1 MRMRFWLVLT
11 AVTLLVIA
19 AAAWS
24 QWERQSAT
32 TAAIEQTLMF
42 PGLAGRL
49 NDVAVVEISGP
60 KGIFR
65 IQHDADGWIVPEKSG
80 YPARADKVKKAAI
93 ALAELRALEPRTDN
107 PELYDRIA
115 VGEPGKT
122 GSDAV
127 RIRLLDGRNDE
138 FAALIVGKVKTPETS
153 ARAAELYVRRPAD
166 VRSWLAAARL
176 AVSGDVLEWVDREML
191 RIERKRVA
199 EVVITHPD
207 GERIRLTKR
216 DGKDEEFDLLD
227 VPAGL
232 EVSSQYDVGSTAG
245 TLEFISFDDV
255 RRRSDVALGDKVTDA
270 RFSAANG
277 LVVEAHAAAVDGKT
291 WVVFDVSADKP
302 DAQKEADDI
311 KGRIAPWAY
320 QIPEHKAKELMRRM
334 RDLTKKPEPKDA
346 KPESGRNGAAR

>member
-1 MRMRFWLVLT
+1 MRTRSWVVLA
-11 AVTLLVIA
+11 AVTLLVVA

-24 QWERQSAT
+24 LWQRQSAT

-49 NDVAVVEISGP
+49 NDVAVVEISGS
-60 KGIFR
+60 KGVFR
-65 IQHDADGWIVPEKSG
+65 IQRDVDGWVVPEKSG
-80 YPARADKVKKAAI
+80 YPARADRVKKTAI
-93 ALAELRALEPRTDN
+93 GLAELRTLESRTDN

-127 RIRLLDGRNDE
+127 RIRLLDGNNGE
-138 FAALIVGKVKTPETS
+138 LAALIVGKVKTPETS
-153 ARAAELYVRRPAD
+153 ARAAELYVRRPAEA
-166 VRSWLAAARL
+166 RSWLAAARL

-207 GERIRLTKR
+207 GEKVRLAKKE
-216 DGKDEEFDLLD
+216 GKDEEFDLLD

-232 EVSSQYDVGSTAG
+232 EASSQYEVSSTAG
-245 TLEFISFDDV
+245 SLEFISFDDV
-255 RRRSDVALGDKVTDA
+255 RRRGDVALGDKVTNA
-270 RFSAANG
+270 RFSATNG
-277 LVVEAHAAAVDGKT
+277 LVVEAHAASVDGKT
-291 WVVFDVSADKP
+291 WVVFDASASKP

-311 KGRIAPWAY
+311 KSRIASWAY

-334 RDLTKKPEPKDA
+334 SDLTKKPETMDA
-346 KPESGRNGAAR
+346 KPESRKNGAAK